1 MISFETI
8 ILAAASNDKVL
19 WNRKKANLKTFVE
32 NRIS

>member
-19 WNRKKANLKTFVE
+19 WNRKKSEPEKPL
-32 NRIS
+32 